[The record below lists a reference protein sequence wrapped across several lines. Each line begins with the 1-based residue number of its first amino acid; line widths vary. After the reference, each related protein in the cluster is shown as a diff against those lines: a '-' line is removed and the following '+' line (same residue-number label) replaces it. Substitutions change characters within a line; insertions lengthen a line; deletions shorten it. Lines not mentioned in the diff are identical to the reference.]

1 MLFSLVRYSEARSL
15 FLYLTEKTMNRIST
29 NQTLLAKSLFGVLI
43 AITALLLA
51 QPMLTGAK
59 DSNKQPPKTSLAS
72 EAKSNVGAPGELAQQ
87 INSTIDNSEFAYAR
101 WGICV
106 ISLANGAV
114 VYQRDADK
122 LFTPASNMKIYT
134 TGVALD
140 LLGADYR
147 WRTSVYASAQ
157 PDAGGQ
163 IHGDLIL
170 YGRGAPDLVANSKDG
185 SKESLVGLADQLY
198 QKGIRRIDGNI
209 IGDESYFRG
218 DPIGDGWQWTDL
230 QWYFGAEA
238 SALSI
243 NGNEVDVNV
252 VPSDKSS
259 EPPVVRVSNA
269 QANLVV
275 QNRMALAGKD
285 GRPTVGLHRGL
296 SDNNLEVW
304 GEFAPSSKGFGARL
318 SVHDPALWA
327 ARLCIEALKARGI
340 AVGGEAQSRNARA
353 PQSVRFDPG
362 KASELAFVT
371 SQPLSEIAKKTNK
384 ESVNLNAE
392 LILRTLGRERGE
404 MAAGPEPVGRERGD
418 DEAGLAVVRVW
429 LSRAAVPS
437 AHIALHDGSGLS
449 RLDLVTPATSARLL
463 VAMSKTA
470 SGAVFKESL
479 PIAGRDG
486 TLAGRLRNLSDR
498 VWAKTGSLTYDN
510 SLSGYMT
517 TAKGEPLA
525 FSIMCNDQTG
535 RDASTRLMDQ
545 ILGLIAGPPTSSDE
559 KSSKP

>member
-1 MLFSLVRYSEARSL
+1 
-15 FLYLTEKTMNRIST
+15 MNRIST
-29 NQTLLAKSLFGVLI
+29 NQTLLAKSLFGLLV
-43 AITALLLA
+43 AITLMLLA
-51 QPMLTGAK
+51 RPMMTGAK
-59 DSNKQPPKTSLAS
+59 DANKKPSKTASVS
-72 EAKSNVGAPGELAQQ
+72 EAKSSVGASGELAQQ
-87 INSTIDNSEFAYAR
+87 INSTIENSEFAYAR

-106 ISLANGAV
+106 ISLTDGAV

-147 WRTSVYASAQ
+147 WRTSVYTSAQ

-170 YGRGAPDLVANSKDG
+170 YGRGAPDLIGTSNDG
-185 SKESLVGLADQLY
+185 SKGSLSGLADQLY
-198 QKGIRRIDGNI
+198 QKGIRRIDGI
-209 IGDESYFRG
+209 VVGDESYFRG
-218 DPIGDGWQWTDL
+218 DPLGDGWQWTDL

-238 SALSI
+238 SALSV
-243 NGNEVDVNV
+243 NGNEVDVNI
-252 VPSDKSS
+252 VPSEEKS
-259 EPPVVRVSNA
+259 EAPIVKISNA
-269 QANLVV
+269 QANVVV
-275 QNRMALAGKD
+275 QNRMALADKE

-304 GEFAPSSKGFGARL
+304 GEFTPASKGFGARL

-327 ARLCIEALKARGI
+327 ARLFVEALKARGI
-340 AVGGEAQSRNARA
+340 AVGGEAQSRNART
-353 PQSVRFDPG
+353 PQNVRFDPD
-362 KASELAFVT
+362 KASELAFIT

-384 ESVNLNAE
+384 ESINLNAE
-392 LILRTLGRERGE
+392 LILRTLGRERGA
-404 MAAGPEPVGRERGD
+404 MAAGPEPAGRERGD
-418 DEAGLAVVRVW
+418 DEAGLAVVRLW

-449 RLDLVTPATSARLL
+449 RLDLVTPETSARLL

-470 SGAVFKESL
+470 SAAAFKDSL

-486 TLAGRLRNLSDR
+486 TLAGRLPNLSDR

-510 SLSGYMT
+510 SLSGYMI
-517 TAKGEPLA
+517 TAKGEVLA

-535 RDASTRLMDQ
+535 HDASTRLIDQ
-545 ILGLIAGPPTSSDE
+545 ILALIADPTSSSAE
-559 KSSKP
+559 KFQKP

>member
-1 MLFSLVRYSEARSL
+1 
-15 FLYLTEKTMNRIST
+15 MNRFSK
-29 NQTLLAKSLFGVLI
+29 NQTLLAKSLFGLLI

-51 QPMLTGAK
+51 RPMMTGAK
-59 DSNKQPPKTSLAS
+59 DSNKLPSKTSSTS
-72 EAKSNVGAPGELAQQ
+72 EAKSSTFSGDELTRQ
-87 INSTIDNSEFAYAR
+87 IDSAIDSSEFAYAR
-101 WGICV
+101 WGVCV

-114 VYQRDADK
+114 VYRRDADK

-147 WRTSVYASAQ
+147 WRTSVYASAE
-157 PDAGGQ
+157 PDAGGR

-170 YGRGAPDLVANSKDG
+170 YGRGAPDLVANSSDPTKG
-185 SKESLVGLADQLY
+185 TLNRLADQLY
-198 QKGIRRIDGNI
+198 QKGIRRIDGKV
-209 IGDESYFRG
+209 IGDDSYFRG
-218 DPIGDGWQWTDL
+218 DPLGDGWQWTDL

-243 NGNEVDVNV
+243 NGNEVDVNI
-252 VPSDKSS
+252 VPAEKGS
-259 EPPVVRVSNA
+259 EAPAVRVSNA

-275 QNRMALAGKD
+275 QNRMALADKE

-304 GEFAPSSKGFGARL
+304 GELAPASKGFGARL
-318 SVHDPALWA
+318 AVHNPALWA
-327 ARLCIEALKARGI
+327 GRLFIEALKARGI
-340 AVGGEAQSRNARA
+340 TVGGEAQSRNSRV
-353 PQSVRFDPG
+353 PQSVRFDPS
-362 KASELAFVT
+362 KAHELAFVN
-371 SQPLSEIAKKTNK
+371 SQPLSEIARKTNK
-384 ESVNLNAE
+384 ESINLYAE

-404 MAAGPEPVGRERGD
+404 MAVGPEPAGRERGD
-418 DEAGLAVVRVW
+418 DEAGLAVLRVW

-449 RLDLVTPATSARLL
+449 RLDLVTPETSARLL
-463 VAMSKTA
+463 VALSKTA
-470 SGAVFKESL
+470 AGTVFKDSL

-510 SLSGYMT
+510 SLSGYMV
-517 TAKGEPLA
+517 TAKGESLA

-535 RDASTRLMDQ
+535 RDASARLIDQ
-545 ILGLIAGPPTSSDE
+545 ILGLVAGQPTNSSE
-559 KSSKP
+559 KSQKP

>member
-1 MLFSLVRYSEARSL
+1 
-15 FLYLTEKTMNRIST
+15 MNRISK
-29 NQTLLAKSLFGVLI
+29 NQILVAKGIFGLLV

-51 QPMLTGAK
+51 RPIMTGAK
-59 DSNKQPPKTSLAS
+59 DSNTQPRTAASGEPKSS
-72 EAKSNVGAPGELAQQ
+72 ELGPNKLAQQ
-87 INSTIDNSEFAYAR
+87 IETAIDGSEFAYAR

-157 PDAGGQ
+157 PDTGGQ

-170 YGRGAPDLVANSKDG
+170 YGRGAPDLVANGNDSGKG
-185 SKESLVGLADQLY
+185 SLAGLADQLY

-218 DPIGDGWQWTDL
+218 DPLGDGWQWTDL

-252 VPSDKSS
+252 VPPEKGTKQ
-259 EPPVVRVSNA
+259 PVVKVSNA
-269 QANLVV
+269 QANVVV
-275 QNRMALAGKD
+275 QNRMGLADKE

-304 GEFAPSSKGFGARL
+304 GELTPASKGFGARL
-318 SVHDPALWA
+318 AVHNPALWA
-327 ARLCIEALKARGI
+327 ARLFVDALKARGI
-340 AVGGEAQSRNARA
+340 AVGGEAQFRNSRA
-353 PQSVRFDPG
+353 PQKMRFDPA

-392 LILRTLGRERGE
+392 LILRTLGREREE
-404 MAAGPEPVGRERGD
+404 MTAGPEPDGRERGD
-418 DEAGLAVVRVW
+418 DETGLAVVRLW
-429 LSRAAVPS
+429 LSRADVPS
-437 AHIALHDGSGLS
+437 SHIALHDGSGLS
-449 RLDLVTPATSARLL
+449 RLDLVTPESSARLL
-463 VAMSKTA
+463 VAMSKT
-470 SGAVFKESL
+470 GAAGVFKDSL

-486 TLAGRLRNLSDR
+486 TLAGRLEKLSDR

-510 SLSGYMT
+510 SLSGYLT
-517 TAKGEPLA
+517 TAKGELLA

-535 RDASTRLMDQ
+535 RNATTRLIDQ
-545 ILGLIAGPPTSSDE
+545 ILGLIADPSPSSAE
-559 KSSKP
+559 KPSKP

>member
-1 MLFSLVRYSEARSL
+1 
-15 FLYLTEKTMNRIST
+15 MNRIST
-29 NQTLLAKSLFGVLI
+29 NQTLLAKSLVGLI
-43 AITALLLA
+43 VAITLLLLA
-51 QPMLTGAK
+51 RPMMTGAK
-59 DSNKQPPKTSLAS
+59 NSNKQRPKTASPS
-72 EAKSNVGAPGELAQQ
+72 EAKPSVAASGEVAQQ
-87 INSTIDNSEFAYAR
+87 INSTIENGEFAYAR

-106 ISLANGAV
+106 ISLTDGAV

-147 WRTSVYASAQ
+147 WRTSVYTSAQ
-157 PDAGGQ
+157 PDAGGR

-170 YGRGAPDLVANSKDG
+170 YGRGAPDLIANSNDG
-185 SKESLVGLADQLY
+185 SKGSLSGLADQLY
-198 QKGIRRIDGNI
+198 QKGIRRIDGKV

-218 DPIGDGWQWTDL
+218 DPLGDGWQWTDL

-238 SALSI
+238 SALSV
-243 NGNEVDVNV
+243 NGNEVDVNI
-252 VPSDKSS
+252 VPSGKGS
-259 EPPVVRVSNA
+259 EAPVVKISNA
-269 QANLVV
+269 LANVVV
-275 QNRMALAGKD
+275 QNRMALADKE

-304 GEFAPSSKGFGARL
+304 GEFTPASKGFGARL

-327 ARLCIEALKARGI
+327 ARLFVEALKARGI

-353 PQSVRFDPG
+353 AQNVRFDPG

-384 ESVNLNAE
+384 ESINLNAE

-404 MAAGPEPVGRERGD
+404 MIAGPEPAGRERGD
-418 DEAGLAVVRVW
+418 DEAGLAVVRLW

-449 RLDLVTPATSARLL
+449 RLDLVTPETSARLL
-463 VAMSKTA
+463 IAMSKTA
-470 SGAVFKESL
+470 AAAAFKESL

-510 SLSGYMT
+510 SLSGYMI
-517 TAKGEPLA
+517 TAKGEVLA

-535 RDASTRLMDQ
+535 RDASIRLIDQ
-545 ILGLIAGPPTSSDE
+545 ILTLMAGPTASSAE
-559 KSSKP
+559 KSQKP

>member
-1 MLFSLVRYSEARSL
+1 
-15 FLYLTEKTMNRIST
+15 MNRIPI
-29 NQTLLAKSLFGVLI
+29 NPLLPKILFVLLI
-43 AITALLLA
+43 ATAALLLA
-51 QPMLTGAK
+51 RPTMTGAK
-59 DSNKQPPKTSLAS
+59 DSNKQPAKTSAS
-72 EAKSNVGAPGELAQQ
+72 EAKSTTLAPGELAEQ
-87 INSTIDNSEFAYAR
+87 INNAIDSSEFAYAR

-106 ISLANGAV
+106 ISLTSGAV

-147 WRTSVYASAQ
+147 WRTSVYPSAQ

-170 YGRGAPDLVANSKDG
+170 YGRGAPDLIANSNDG
-185 SKESLVGLADQLY
+185 SKGSLSGLADQLY
-198 QKGIRRIDGNI
+198 QKGIRRIDGNV

-218 DPIGDGWQWTDL
+218 DPIGDGWLWTDL

-243 NGNEVDVNV
+243 NGNEVDVNI
-252 VPSDKSS
+252 VPAAKSS
-259 EPPVVRVSNA
+259 EAPTVRVSNA
-269 QANLVV
+269 QANVVV
-275 QNRMALAGKD
+275 QNRMALADKE
-285 GRPTVGLHRGL
+285 GRATVGLHRGL

-304 GEFAPSSKGFGARL
+304 GEFTPTSKGFGARL
-318 SVHDPALWA
+318 SVHNPALWA
-327 ARLCIEALKARGI
+327 ARLFIEALKERGI

-353 PQSVRFDPG
+353 PQNVRFDPD
-362 KASELAFVT
+362 KTVELAFVN
-371 SQPLSEIAKKTNK
+371 SQPLSDIAKKTNK

-392 LILRTLGRERGE
+392 LMLRTLGRERRG
-404 MAAGPEPVGRERGD
+404 MAAGPEPAGRERGD
-418 DEAGLAVVRVW
+418 DEAGLAVMRVW
-429 LSRAAVPS
+429 LSRGSVPS

-449 RLDLVTPATSARLL
+449 RLDLVTPETSARLL

-470 SGAVFKESL
+470 SAAVFKDSL

-486 TLAGRLRNLSDR
+486 TLAGRLQNLSDR

-510 SLSGYMT
+510 SLSGYMI

-535 RDASTRLMDQ
+535 RDASTRLIDQ
-545 ILGLIAGPPTSSDE
+545 IIGLIAGAPPNGAE
-559 KSSKP
+559 KPAKP